1 MAKTSKKVGKLASK
15 LLRKDL
21 PRKKEKSVAASAL
34 RQRRGRQVGQ
44 TEQKLSIS
52 LELDEQLYKNW

>member
-1 MAKTSKKVGKLASK
+1 MAQTSKKVASLASK

-34 RQRRGRQVGQ
+34 MQARR
-44 TEQKLSIS
+44 
-52 LELDEQLYKNW
+52 KNKK

>member
-15 LLRKDL
+15 LLKRNL

-34 RQRRGRQVGQ
+34 RQRRG
-44 TEQKLSIS
+44 K
-52 LELDEQLYKNW
+52 

>member
-21 PRKKEKSVAASAL
+21 SRKKERSVAASAF
-34 RQRRGRQVGQ
+34 RQRRG
-44 TEQKLSIS
+44 K
-52 LELDEQLYKNW
+52 

>member
-1 MAKTSKKVGKLASK
+1 MAKTSKKVGRLASK

-34 RQRRGRQVGQ
+34 RQRRG
-44 TEQKLSIS
+44 K
-52 LELDEQLYKNW
+52 